1 MGQSVSRALHL
12 ASDRGA
18 AAGRPAGRSE
28 AKETANET
36 VKDRRAAYLAQAYA
50 CQDMALRADDAG
62 DRCALRAMT
71 LIWEA
76 LAERA
81 KEL

>member
-1 MGQSVSRALHL
+1 MGQLVPRTLHL
-12 ASDRGA
+12 VSDRGA
-18 AAGRPAGRSE
+18 AAGRLEGRSQV
-28 AKETANET
+28 KETT
-36 VKDRRAAYLAQAYA
+36 KDRRSAYLAQAYA
-50 CQDMALRADDAG
+50 CQDMALQAEDAG